1 MIDSPMAV
9 FTGRSKADMPRWPLS
24 RMRFALLVVAFLA
37 TTLCSAASVPDRA
50 STRIPALSIAVDQLP
65 SAPSPEG
72 LISGF
77 SDDATEH
84 RLLYDDEPIN
94 SSGNDAST
102 PYKGEKRRRSANA
115 ASTTTKASSS
125 EKTGS
130 PSSPKSSSALP
141 EPFDNTP
148 ASAFQM
154 DGSTDSC
161 SSFIWNLLQDPTFKS
176 CYPLSMMLQ
185 TSTGLFEAE
194 KSLLSIVRVLDAT
207 CKANSTSCATFLD
220 QAAANLTT
228 SDNCKAEIAQNQT
241 LVLQAYRGL
250 LAYKEVYAATC
261 LQDPTT
267 SQYCFANAV
276 TNLDTPSDAY
286 LYFLPYGLALPGSSN
301 PSCSW
306 CTQQTMDI
314 YYSASADRDS
324 SVADVYADAAR
335 QVNTL
340 CGPNFVNGTLPPA
353 SSEGLALRPAIYTGT
368 LAALCTA
375 FAALVSIL

>member
-1 MIDSPMAV
+1 MAALN
-9 FTGRSKADMPRWPLS
+9 GGSKLELPRWPLS
-24 RMRFALLVVAFLA
+24 RMRFAFLVAALLA
-37 TTLCSAASVPDRA
+37 TTIGSAATVPDRA
-50 STRIPALSIAVDQLP
+50 STRIRAVSVAVDQLP
-65 SAPSPEG
+65 SASSPEG
-72 LISGF
+72 LIRGL
-77 SDDATEH
+77 SDDVSEH
-84 RLLYDDEPIN
+84 KLLYDDEPITRL
-94 SSGNDAST
+94 GTTDAST
-102 PYKGEKRRRSANA
+102 PRKSEKRKRSANVA
-115 ASTTTKASSS
+115 TSTTKTSS
-125 EKTGS
+125 EKTAS
-130 PSSPKSSSALP
+130 PSPATSSSTSSSALP

-154 DGSTDSC
+154 EGSTDSC
-161 SSFIWNLLQDPTFKS
+161 SSFILNLLKDPTFKS

-185 TSTGLFEAE
+185 TSTGLFQAE

-207 CKANSTSCATFLD
+207 CKANSVSCATFLN
-220 QAAANLTT
+220 QAATNLTK
-228 SDNCKAEIAQNQT
+228 SENCKAEIAQNQT
-241 LVLQAYRGL
+241 LVLQAYHGL

-314 YYSASADRDS
+314 YYSASADRDA

-340 CGPNFVNGTLPPA
+340 CGPNYVNGTLPPA
-353 SSEGLALRPAIYTGT
+353 SSEGRALRPAIYSAT
-368 LAALCTA
+368 LALLCTGL
-375 FAALVSIL
+375 AALVSI